1 MEVYPMRKIISLVLC
16 LMMIISCIPATA
28 EEAAA
33 VKTGLSFTTNLT
45 SSKDGQAQANVSIT
59 AVTVDEN
66 GVITQCVI
74 DVIQGKVKFDETG
87 KITSDKA
94 AEVSSKQELKDGY
107 NMRGASSIKAEW
119 FEQANAFA
127 AYCVGKTAEQLQ
139 AIALNEQGQ
148 AVDIVAS
155 CTLTVDEF
163 LPSVVDA
170 VAKAEHRGAKA
181 GDLLKL
187 TQVSTIS
194 KSKDATE
201 TADGQAQV
209 YTHVGMFTVNGDVIT
224 SAYIDAVQATVKFSA
239 EGKITSDLTA
249 PVLTKNELKEGYG
262 MKGISPI
269 GKEWYEQTA
278 AFCAFITDKTLNDAI
293 AVAANPAESDVIS
306 SCTIGTNDF
315 LKLIVKA
322 GL

>member
-1 MEVYPMRKIISLVLC
+1 MKKILSLLLVLC
-16 LMMIISCIPATA
+16 MVVPFAALA

-33 VKTGLSFTTNLT
+33 VKTGLSFTTDLT
-45 SSKDGQAQANVSIT
+45 SSKDGQAQANISIT
-59 AVTVDEN
+59 AVTVDDN

-87 KITSDKA
+87 KITSDLA
-94 AEVSSKQELKDGY
+94 AEVQSKQELKDGY

-155 CTLTVDEF
+155 CTLTADEF
-163 LPSVVDA
+163 LPGVLDA
-170 VAKAEHRGAKA
+170 VAKAEHKGAKA
-181 GDLLKL
+181 GDVLKL
-187 TQVSTIS
+187 TQVTNIS
-194 KSKDATE
+194 SSKDATAE
-201 TADGQAQV
+201 ANGLAQV
-209 YTHVGMFTVNGDVIT
+209 NTHVGMFTLNGDVIT
-224 SAYIDAVQATVKFSA
+224 TAYIDAVQAKVNFSA

-249 PVLTKNELKEGYG
+249 PVLTKNELKDGYN
-262 MKGISPI
+262 MRNASPI
-269 GKEWYEQTA
+269 KAEWFEQTA
-278 AFCAFITDKTLNDAI
+278 SFCAFITNKTLNDAI
-293 AVAANPAESDVIS
+293 AIAANPAETDVIAT
-306 SCTIGTNDF
+306 CTIKVGDF

>member
-1 MEVYPMRKIISLVLC
+1 MRKIISLVLC
-16 LMMIISCIPATA
+16 LMMIISCIPAMA

-59 AVTVDEN
+59 AVTVDDN

-155 CTLTVDEF
+155 CTLTADEF
-163 LPSVVDA
+163 LPGVLDA
-170 VAKAEHRGAKA
+170 VAKAEHKGAKA
-181 GDLLKL
+181 GDVLKL
-187 TQVSTIS
+187 TQVSNIS
-194 KSKDATE
+194 CSKDATAE
-201 TADGQAQV
+201 AAGLAQV
-209 YTHVGMFTVNGDVIT
+209 NTHVGMFTLNGDVIT
-224 SAYIDAVQATVKFSA
+224 TAYIDAVQAKVNFSA

-249 PVLTKNELKEGYG
+249 PVLTKNELKDGYN
-262 MKGISPI
+262 MRNASPI
-269 GKEWYEQTA
+269 KAEWFEQTA
-278 AFCAFITDKTLNDAI
+278 SFCAFITGKTLNDAI
-293 AVAANPAESDVIS
+293 AIAANSAETDVIAT
-306 SCTIGTNDF
+306 CTIKVNDF
-315 LKLIVKA
+315 LKVIVKA